1 MYKKTKFNLIL
12 YKIFIMSE
20 EQKQDPQQQK
30 EQPQNATNEENAQPQ
45 EQQPKT
51 VQKKITDLI
60 NVEVA
65 KQLQEMGFSK
75 NVSEKACLFTQS
87 NIEQAVEWIS
97 QHSND
102 PDFEEEAIIEVS
114 EEKPKPQMSK
124 EEAAIKAKEL
134 QERMRKIHEEKQ
146 KELDREHE
154 KMRIQ
159 NTKEMLKA
167 KQAEEERQARLFV
180 ELKKKREKE
189 DAEARRQVLEQIER
203 DKMERL
209 GKKYVP
215 PEKQEQ
221 KVYTKEENIQYFIKT
236 LKTLYN
242 PFRAGDTLK
251 NCLKT
256 IKIILNNILKNP
268 NEDKF
273 KSIKL
278 SNPNVYERVGKI
290 NIALKMLEEL
300 GFVKEDEVMKVKE
313 VNTDLFNKTI
323 EYLEAELSQ
332 LD

>member
-1 MYKKTKFNLIL
+1 
-12 YKIFIMSE
+12 MSE
-20 EQKQDPQQQK
+20 EQNKDN
-30 EQPQNATNEENAQPQ
+30 QPQNDPNNPSNPQDNSQPQ
-45 EQQPKT
+45 GEEPKK

-65 KQLQEMGFSK
+65 KQLQDMGFSK

-97 QHSND
+97 QHSED

-114 EEKPKPQMSK
+114 EDKPKPQMSA
-124 EEAAIKAKEL
+124 EEAKIKAKEL
-134 QERMRKIHEEKQ
+134 QEKIRKKHEEKQ

-154 KMRIQ
+154 RMRIQ

-167 KQAEEERQARLFV
+167 KQAEEERQAKLFV
-180 ELKKKREKE
+180 EQKKRREKE

-215 PEKQEQ
+215 PEQQQQ
-221 KVYTKEENIQYFIKT
+221 KVYSKEENIQYFIKT

-242 PFRAGDTLK
+242 PVRAGDTLK
-251 NCLKT
+251 NRLKT
-256 IKIILNNILKNP
+256 IKLFLSNIIKNP
-268 NEDKF
+268 NDDKF
-273 KSIKL
+273 KVIKL

-290 NIALKMLEEL
+290 NIAIKMLEEL
-300 GFVKEDEVMKVKE
+300 GFVKEDEVMKVSH

-323 EYLEAELSQ
+323 GYLETELSQ

>member
-1 MYKKTKFNLIL
+1 
-12 YKIFIMSE
+12 MSE
-20 EQKQDPQQQK
+20 Q
-30 EQPQNATNEENAQPQ
+30 QPQ
-45 EQQPKT
+45 EQPPNDQQNPQEEPPK

-97 QHSND
+97 QHSSD

-114 EEKPKPQMSK
+114 EDKPKPQMSK

-167 KQAEEERQARLFV
+167 KQAEEERQAKLFV

-189 DAEARRQVLEQIER
+189 DAEARKQVLEQIER

-215 PEKQEQ
+215 PEQQEK
-221 KVYTKEENIQYFIKT
+221 KVYSKEENVEYFIKT

-242 PFRAGDTLK
+242 PFRSGDTLK

-256 IKIILNNILKNP
+256 IRIFLNNILKNP

-273 KSIKL
+273 KCIKL
-278 SNPNVYERVGKI
+278 SNPNVHERVGKI
-290 NIALKMLEEL
+290 NIALKLLEEL
-300 GFVKEDEVMKVKE
+300 GFVKEDEVMKVSQVDTK
-313 VNTDLFNKTI
+313 LFNKTV
-323 EYLEAELSQ
+323 ELLDAELSQ